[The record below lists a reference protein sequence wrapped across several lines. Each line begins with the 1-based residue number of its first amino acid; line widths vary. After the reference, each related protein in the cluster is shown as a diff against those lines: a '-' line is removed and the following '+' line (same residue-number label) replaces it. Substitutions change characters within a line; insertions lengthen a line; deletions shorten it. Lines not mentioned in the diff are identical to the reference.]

1 MTYEAE
7 KQEILDRL
15 YHQSG
20 PCCAGC
26 DWWQHMNSM
35 VGNCTRSAPVAGEER
50 ADMLAITFTTLRLPA
65 GHVVTKR
72 DHVCGEFKDTFNWES
87 LPLAYQKR
95 IGAA

>member
-1 MTYEAE
+1 MSYESE

-15 YHQSG
+15 YHQRG

-35 VGNCTRSAPVAGEER
+35 VGNCTRSVPVSGEAR
-50 ADMLAITFTTLRLPA
+50 ADMLGITFTTRRPPA
-65 GHVVTKR
+65 GHVMTMR
-72 DHVCGEFKDTFNWES
+72 DHVCGEFKDTFDWKS
-87 LPLAYQKR
+87 LPLSYQKR